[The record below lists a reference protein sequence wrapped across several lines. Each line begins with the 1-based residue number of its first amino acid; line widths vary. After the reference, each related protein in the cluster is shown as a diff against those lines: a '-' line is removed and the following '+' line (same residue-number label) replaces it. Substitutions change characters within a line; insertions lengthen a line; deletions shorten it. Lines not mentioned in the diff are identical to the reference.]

1 MPQRR
6 RPRKGSMGYSPR
18 KRARSIT
25 ARTSS
30 WPEGDGDEARLQGFA
45 GYKVGM
51 THAFIVDFRPKST
64 TAGQEVQV
72 PVTVLEVPP
81 MKVCGV
87 RLYSSSPYGKKVVG
101 EVWSGKQDKHLSRRL
116 PVAKD
121 YDEKAAWGKADKLEC
136 DDLRLLMHTQ
146 PVMVSGLPKKKPEL
160 MEIRVGGGT
169 LDARKEYA
177 KSVLGKTV
185 TIRDFTS
192 EGAMVDVSSITKG
205 KGWQGVTKR
214 WGTKL
219 LIHKNSKHRRLIG
232 NLGPKRPGLVRHTVP
247 QGGQIGFHQRTELN
261 KRILKIGDK
270 GEEVTPKGGF
280 ISYGE
285 VRGNYLMVHGS
296 VPGPSKRL
304 VRLREP
310 IRDTGIKLSEAPQ
323 VTFVSLESKQGV

>member
-30 WPEGDGDEARLQGFA
+30 WPEDNGDEARLQGFA
-45 GYKVGM
+45 GYKAGM
-51 THAFIVDFRPKST
+51 THAFMVDYRPRST

-87 RLYSSSPYGKKVVG
+87 RFYSNSPYGKKVVG

-116 PVAKD
+116 PVPKD
-121 YDEKAAWGKADKLEC
+121 YKEDAAWKKVEKVEF
-136 DDLRLLMHTQ
+136 DDLRVLVHTQ
-146 PVMVSGLPKKKPEL
+146 PALISGLPKKKPEL

-169 LDARKEYA
+169 LEARREYA
-177 KSVLGKTV
+177 KGVLGKTV
-185 TIRDFTS
+185 TIRDFTN
-192 EGAMVDVSSITKG
+192 EGTMVDVSSITKG

-219 LIHKNSKHRRLIG
+219 LMHKNSKHRRLIG

-247 QGGQIGFHQRTELN
+247 QGGQVGFHQRTELN

-270 GEEVTPKGGF
+270 GEEITPKGGF
-280 ISYGE
+280 INYGE
-285 VRGNYLMVHGS
+285 IKNNYLMLHGS

-310 IRDTGIKLSEAPQ
+310 IRDTGIKIAEPPQ
-323 VTFVSLESKQGV
+323 VTFISLESKQGV

>member
-51 THAFIVDFRPKST
+51 THAFIVDYRPKST

-116 PVAKD
+116 PVAKE

>member
-1 MPQRR
+1 
-6 RPRKGSMGYSPR
+6 MGYSPR

-30 WPEGDGDEARLQGFA
+30 WPEGDGDDARLQGFA
-45 GYKVGM
+45 GYKAGM
-51 THAFIVDFRPKST
+51 THAFIVDYRSKST

-87 RLYSSSPYGKKVVG
+87 RLYASSPYGKKVVG

-121 YDEKAAWGKADKLEC
+121 YNEKAAWNKADKTEF
-136 DDLRLLMHTQ
+136 DDLRVLVHTQ
-146 PVMVSGLPKKKPEL
+146 PSQVAGLPKKKPEL
-160 MEIRVGGGT
+160 MEIRIGGGT
-169 LDARKEYA
+169 MDARKEYA
-177 KSVLGKTV
+177 KGVLGKTV
-185 TIRDFTS
+185 TIRDFAA

-219 LIHKNSKHRRLIG
+219 LMHKNSKHRRLIG
-232 NLGPKRPGLVRHTVP
+232 TLGPKRPGLVRHTVP
-247 QGGQIGFHQRTELN
+247 QGGQVGFHQRTELN
-261 KRILKIGDK
+261 KRILKIGDS
-270 GEEVTPKGGF
+270 GEEITPRGGF

-285 VRGNYLMVHGS
+285 VRGNYMMLHGS

-310 IRDTGIKLSEAPQ
+310 IRDTGIKLKEPPQ
-323 VTFVSLESKQGV
+323 VTFVSLESKQGA

>member
-25 ARTSS
+25 ARISS
-30 WPEGDGDEARLQGFA
+30 WPDAEGNGTRLQGFA
-45 GYKVGM
+45 GYKAGM
-51 THAFIVDFRPKST
+51 THAFMVDYRPKST

-81 MKVCGV
+81 MKICGV
-87 RLYSSSPYGKKVVG
+87 RFYESSSYGRKAVG
-101 EVWSGKQDKHLSRRL
+101 EVWSAKLDKHLPRRL
-116 PVAKD
+116 PVPKE
-121 YDEKAAWGKADKLEC
+121 YDEKSAWSKAEKLEY
-136 DDLRLLMHTQ
+136 DDIRVLAHTQ
-146 PVMVSGLPKKKPEL
+146 PVLVAGLPKKKPEL

-169 LDARKEYA
+169 LDDRLQYA
-177 KSVLGKTV
+177 KGALGKTV
-185 TIRDFTS
+185 TIRDFAS

-232 NLGPKRPGLVRHTVP
+232 TLGPKRPGLVRHTVP
-247 QGGQIGFHQRTELN
+247 QGGQVGFHQRTEVN
-261 KRILKIGDK
+261 KRVLKIGDK
-270 GEEVTPKGGF
+270 GEEVTPRGGF
-280 ISYGE
+280 LNYGQIAGPY
-285 VRGNYLMVHGS
+285 VLLHGS

-304 VRLREP
+304 VRMREP
-310 IRDTGIKLSEAPQ
+310 IRDTGIKLSEAPEI
-323 VTFVSLESKQGV
+323 TFVSLESKQGV